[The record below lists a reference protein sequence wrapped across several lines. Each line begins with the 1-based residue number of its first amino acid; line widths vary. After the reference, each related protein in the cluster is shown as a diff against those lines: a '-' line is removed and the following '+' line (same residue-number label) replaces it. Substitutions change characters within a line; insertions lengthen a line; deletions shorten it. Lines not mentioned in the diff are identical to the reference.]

1 MSGIFLMVLEM
12 SLTASYVVL
21 TVIVVRL
28 LLKRAPKVFS
38 YLLWLVVL
46 FRLVCPFSFESSWS
60 LLPVDKVE
68 VSAYNYES
76 ERVENTVGYDPQFSA
91 PLFESSKGAVSG
103 IPENVDTRR
112 GVIKLGSTIWLL
124 GIAGFLL
131 YAFASYIRLKRK
143 LTTAIL
149 VSDNIYETDRIQT
162 PFVLGLITPRIYLP
176 SGLAGAEAD
185 YIIKHEK
192 THIRRRDHLIKP
204 LAFLVLALHWFNPL
218 IWLSYFL
225 MIRDMEMSCDE
236 SVMRQSG
243 EDIRVSYSNSLLAL
257 AVKQSGLISPL
268 AFGEGDVKTRI
279 KNILNYK
286 KPAFWVVAVAILI
299 VIAVTV
305 GLLANPQQE
314 AQPNVLDNKYAD
326 DEVGVKVELLLGKI
340 ITDGPVAS
348 SNPFDYIISS
358 EAFIELADLGE
369 PAMEYMFESFME
381 GNEDGLR
388 EYIMALACAK
398 VMGVLDEEKGIGIN
412 SGREWFYKYGAV
424 VRSSSFDMVDADYEM
439 FENVSGKPKRF
450 LPQDTDMRNMD
461 EVISACILAINRR
474 SYRVGE
480 KAIEAH
486 KIYRMEEDN
495 GLTNVYLLVGFRW
508 FGFENGVFTTVS
520 GNGGG
525 PVRIQLK
532 QQENGEYEMIE
543 YKEAMDGGMWEKSIR
558 EMFPEDLAEIVF
570 KGDKKGSEELWNMQV
585 TEAEE
590 YLEEINRK
598 DAQVAARVDKD
609 RGSDE
614 SGKAIYLVTA
624 MQPDFPE
631 WNGSK
636 EVLVRT
642 GGKYPGLKVRC
653 LLETKCVSAGE
664 GRYLVTLTKTWD
676 IKVNGTRPV
685 SYWQYEVT
693 GERVELV
700 KEQDEDWM
708 IRIIK

>member
-1 MSGIFLMVLEM
+1 MSGIFLKVLEM

-21 TVIVVRL
+21 AVIVVRL

-76 ERVENTVGYDPQFSA
+76 ERVENTVDYDHKAPV
-91 PLFESSKGAVSG
+91 PLFGSPTDIVSAV
-103 IPENVDTRR
+103 PENVENRR
-112 GVIKLGSTIWLL
+112 GVIKLASRIWLL
-124 GIAGFLL
+124 GIAGLLL
-131 YAFASYIRLKRK
+131 YALVSYIRLKGK

-149 VSDNIYETDRIQT
+149 VRDNIYETDRIQT
-162 PFVLGLITPRIYLP
+162 PFVLGLTRPRIYLP

-204 LAFLVLALHWFNPL
+204 LAFLVLVLHWFNPL

-257 AVKQSGLISPL
+257 AVKQSGLLSPL

-286 KPAFWVVAVAILI
+286 KPAFWVVAAAVL
-299 VIAVTV
+299 VVVTV
-305 GLLANPQQE
+305 TAGLLADPRQD
-314 AQPNVLDNKYAD
+314 AQPNTLANEYAD
-326 DEVGVKVELLLGKI
+326 DEVGVKVELLLEQI
-340 ITDGPVAS
+340 MAEGPATS
-348 SNPFDYIISS
+348 SNAFDYIKDS
-358 EAFIELADLGE
+358 EVFSELADLGE
-369 PAMEYMFESFME
+369 PAMEYMFESFMKS
-381 GNEDGLR
+381 NEDGLK

-398 VMGVLDEEKGIGIN
+398 IMGAFDEERGIGIS

-439 FENVSGKPKRF
+439 FENSSGKPKRF
-450 LPQDTDMRNMD
+450 LPQETDMRNTK
-461 EVISACILAINRR
+461 EVISACILSMNRR
-474 SYRVGE
+474 SYRMGE

-486 KIYRMEEDN
+486 KIYRIEEDN
-495 GLTNVYLLVGFRW
+495 GLINAYLLVGFRW

-520 GNGGG
+520 GGGGG

-532 QQENGEYEMIE
+532 QQENGEYEVLE
-543 YKEAMDGGMWEKSIR
+543 YKEAMDGGMWGESIR
-558 EMFPEDLAEIVF
+558 EMFPEDLAELVI
-570 KGDKKGSEELWNMQV
+570 KGDKKGNEELWNMQV
-585 TEAEE
+585 VEAEK
-590 YLEEINRK
+590 YLEEIGRK
-598 DAQVAARVDKD
+598 DAQVASRVDKD

-614 SGKAIYLVTA
+614 SKRAIYLVTA
-624 MQPDFPE
+624 MKPDFPE

-636 EVLVRT
+636 EFLVRT
-642 GGKYPGLKVRC
+642 GGIHPGLKVRC
-653 LLETKCVSAGE
+653 LLETECIPEGE

-676 IKVNGTRPV
+676 IKVNGTQPV
-685 SYWQYEVT
+685 SYWQYEVR

-700 KEQDEDWM
+700 EEQDEDWM